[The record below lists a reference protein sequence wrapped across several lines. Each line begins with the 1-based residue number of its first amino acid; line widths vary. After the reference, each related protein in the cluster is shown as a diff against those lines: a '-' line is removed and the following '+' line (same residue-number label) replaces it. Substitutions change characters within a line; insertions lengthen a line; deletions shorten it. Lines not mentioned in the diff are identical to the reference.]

1 MQDGER
7 RRHSAG
13 EHSHGDDADGT
24 RRVADEEG
32 GHSSV
37 EHQHQQQQQQ
47 RVHDGCFVLGISA
60 GPSEC
65 EWGPK
70 HAADGCGGG
79 AGEVA

>member
-37 EHQHQQQQQQ
+37 EHQHQQQ
-47 RVHDGCFVLGISA
+47 RHRYPHTAVRNGD
-60 GPSEC
+60 
-65 EWGPK
+65 
-70 HAADGCGGG
+70 AASPLYGGDKSRRIR
-79 AGEVA
+79 A